1 MMRAICSAT
10 RSSPTAGRSPSR
22 RTRRFSRRR
31 SCAPTRRRSTS
42 GNPTNS
48 VIDVEFS
55 EPLLPSTVNSTNFYV
70 RDAANLPV
78 AGTLSLRNGD
88 RTIRFTP
95 AAPFAVNNYNY
106 VYPTN
111 GLRDLQNTPFAGT
124 NFYFY
129 TGPASDTTPPTL
141 VSIAPT
147 NGATGIG
154 VNATVRLYI
163 SEAINALTT
172 TAGALSLSS
181 SAGPIPASVT
191 FNSSNSV
198 VTIVPMVPLPAS
210 TVITVS
216 IDGLEDVAGNRMAT
230 HVSQFTTGAGA
241 DTVRPT
247 VIASNVTAYG
257 VNNVPINAVFQI
269 TFDEPM
275 DAATVLSQSGTFLY
289 DYGIGNY
296 LTGTASMSPDGL
308 TLTFVPA
315 TPLAVNRQH
324 GLFMSSGF
332 DLSGNQQVGFS
343 LLFTTVFAA
352 DTTPPAVARC
362 QPAERV

>member
-1 MMRAICSAT
+1 MTDDARDLFGNALFAYSGSFTVAPDT
-10 RSSPTAGRSPSR
+10 TVQPPTLV
-22 RTRRFSRRR
+22 RTNPASF
-31 SCAPTRRRSTS
+31 TS

-129 TGPASDTTPPTL
+129 AGTASDATAPTL

-163 SEAINALTT
+163 SEGINRADDDGRRIVALLERRADPCERDFQQRQLGRDDRS
-172 TAGALSLSS
+172 AGAI
-181 SAGPIPASVT
+181 AGVHSR
-191 FNSSNSV
+191 
-198 VTIVPMVPLPAS
+198 L
-210 TVITVS
+210 
-216 IDGLEDVAGNRMAT
+216 R
-230 HVSQFTTGAGA
+230 
-241 DTVRPT
+241 
-247 VIASNVTAYG
+247 
-257 VNNVPINAVFQI
+257 
-269 TFDEPM
+269 
-275 DAATVLSQSGTFLY
+275 
-289 DYGIGNY
+289 
-296 LTGTASMSPDGL
+296 
-308 TLTFVPA
+308 
-315 TPLAVNRQH
+315 
-324 GLFMSSGF
+324 
-332 DLSGNQQVGFS
+332 
-343 LLFTTVFAA
+343 
-352 DTTPPAVARC
+352 
-362 QPAERV
+362 